1 MQKCQEDQA
10 SEAIIV
16 ELLTRSAEKSAVI
29 DSEYFMGFFKISQLC
44 LELLLKQPELQKIP
58 G

>member
-44 LELLLKQPELQKIP
+44 LELLLKQPELQKTP

>member
-10 SEAIIV
+10 SEAINV
-16 ELLTRSAEKSAVI
+16 ELLRRSAEKSAVI
-29 DSEYFMGFFKISQLC
+29 DSDYFMGFLNISQLC
-44 LELLLKQPELQKIP
+44 LELLLKQPELQKTP